1 MERKGEILYTFY
13 QSWQAPL
20 MIRLRGEGNGMT
32 PRFWFDK
39 LGDDET
45 IYMNK
50 EVIEEKTF
58 LKFLLKYS

>member
-1 MERKGEILYTFY
+1 
-13 QSWQAPL
+13 